1 MSVLQSKDV
10 DLVIDKNRKI
20 DLYDEQIYDNKQ
32 KASQNE
38 TKIGNILGRLQ
49 TVETF
54 INSFENRVTIIEKGS
69 SGTGVSNTDFAR
81 LKSDVNNNISPQVTI
96 NKNDIADVKNRTS
109 RLENNYTAMD
119 STVSE
124 LDTQVQNLQ
133 TKVNSNS
140 QTDIS
145 SLKNSITSLTNSL
158 NTTNTNVSNLETK
171 IDLIRLNSGAD
182 NDDLKNSINNVKTD
196 VQANITKISSLET
209 TSNAHTNSINSCR
222 SSINSNTESI
232 KTINSQLTTFSDS
245 VNSAAE
251 GAKNANNAITSL
263 KDNEIKNHTNQIAEI
278 KGDMAK
284 VRNALTPKVTQV
296 TVSANNS
303 QTITMEDVD
312 FFTKQITM
320 YCLDS
325 EVGSRT
331 NGKWLNTEGVATLA
345 IESETKLVIYND
357 YDTAL
362 TFKIII
368 L

>member
-54 INSFENRVTIIEKGS
+54 INSFENRVTVIEKGS

-81 LKSDVNNNISPQVTI
+81 LKSDVNNNISPQVTT

-109 RLENNYTAMD
+109 RLENNYTAVS
-119 STVSE
+119 STVDE
-124 LDTQVQNLQ
+124 LNTQVQDLQVKMNSSVGNNITLLQNSVDNLEKNLSQ
-133 TKVNSNS
+133 TNSNLSTLESNIESWKNSFNINSDDINTKVSN
-140 QTDIS
+140 Q
-145 SLKNSITSLTNSL
+145 N
-158 NTTNTNVSNLETK
+158 ET
-171 IDLIRLNSGAD
+171 IEQHS
-182 NDDLKNSINNVKTD
+182 
-196 VQANITKISSLET
+196 TKISKLENT
-209 TSNAHTNSINSCR
+209 VNSYVINISTNANDISKNKQAI
-222 SSINSNTESI
+222 E
-232 KTINSQLTTFSDS
+232 TINNHLSSVITSANGAISTVDTLTTTF
-245 VNSAAE
+245 
-251 GAKNANNAITSL
+251 NNFKSNDFADLQDKVDDLQMDI
-263 KDNEIKNHTNQIAEI
+263 IKAGNT
-278 KGDMAK
+278 
-284 VRNALTPKVTQV
+284 LTPKVTQV
-296 TVSANNS
+296 TISANNS

-345 IESETKLVIYND
+345 IESKTKLVIYND